1 MAFCLQMPEEAI
13 PSKINPLAEKKVGK
27 YSLPRWLVLSLKI
40 AATLIILAVIFWKMN
55 LSSFYT
61 EISTLKFLPLF
72 LAVLITF
79 PAMYLRA
86 WRWKE
91 AIRTVKAD
99 FPLRNLLQFTYISLT
114 LGLVTPGRLGEFI
127 KVHHLSKKSGIETK
141 KSLYTVLLDK
151 LMDISTVL
159 VFSTLGAY
167 FLFGQK
173 NWLLLL
179 FIILFLFS
187 LFFYMPYNLFLRF
200 SSYLPLLKRY
210 FSSLRDYNLPFSS
223 SLRLSLL
230 SYLIWLSLALQGFII
245 LWMMGTETLSFWA
258 VLGVVSL
265 MSFSSFIPITIGG
278 LGLREALAAF
288 LLLSFGIA
296 AEKAVLFS
304 LLYTAVSY
312 APIVAFGIYYIIKF
326 K

>member
-1 MAFCLQMPEEAI
+1 MLEE
-13 PSKINPLAEKKVGK
+13 INASAEKH
-27 YSLPRWLVLSLKI
+27 SLPRWLVLTLKI
-40 AATLIILAVIFWKMN
+40 VVTLIILAIIFWKLN

-61 EISTLKFLPLF
+61 EISTLKFFPLL
-72 LAVLITF
+72 LAMLITF
-79 PAMYLRA
+79 PTMYLRA

-91 AIRTVKAD
+91 AIRTTNAD
-99 FPLRNLLQFTYISLT
+99 FPLKDLLQFTYISLT

-141 KSLYTVLLDK
+141 RSLYTVLLDR

-159 VFSTLGAY
+159 VFSILGAY
-167 FLFGQK
+167 FFFGQN
-173 NWLLLL
+173 NWLLVL
-179 FIILFLFS
+179 FIIIFLFS
-187 LFFYMPYNLFLRF
+187 LFFYLPYNILLKL

-210 FSSLRDYNLPFSS
+210 SSSLGEYKLSFSP

-245 LWMMGTETLSFWA
+245 LRMMGTEALSFWA
-258 VLGVVSL
+258 VLGTVSL

-288 LLLSFGIA
+288 LLLSFGIV

-312 APIVAFGIYYIIKF
+312 APIVAFGIYYIIRF

>member
-1 MAFCLQMPEEAI
+1 MLAKKKLPL
-13 PSKINPLAEKKVGK
+13 PS
-27 YSLPRWLVLSLKI
+27 W
-40 AATLIILAVIFWKMN
+40 LIILLKLAATVLILALIFWKID
-55 LSSFYT
+55 LPYFYA
-61 EISTLKFLPLF
+61 EISQLKWLPL
-72 LAVLITF
+72 LLVGLITF

-91 AIRTVKAD
+91 AIKTIKAD
-99 FPLRNLLQFTYISLT
+99 FPLEKLLQFTHISLT

-127 KVHHLSKKSGIETK
+127 KVHHLAKKSGLETK
-141 KSLYTVLLDK
+141 SSLYTVLLDK

-159 VFSTLGAY
+159 VFSVLGAY

-179 FIILFLFS
+179 FIIIFLFS
-187 LFFYMPYNLFLRF
+187 LFFYLPYNLFLKF

-210 FSSLRDYNLPFSS
+210 SSSLRDYKLSFSS
-223 SLRLSLL
+223 SLKLSLL

-245 LWMMGTETLSFWA
+245 LRMMGTEALSFWA
-258 VLGVVSL
+258 VLGIVSL

-312 APIVAFGIYYIIKF
+312 VPIVAFGIYYIIRF

>member
-1 MAFCLQMPEEAI
+1 MLEE
-13 PSKINPLAEKKVGK
+13 INSPAEKH
-27 YSLPRWLVLSLKI
+27 SLPRWLVLTLKI
-40 AATLIILAVIFWKMN
+40 AVTIIILAVIFWKLN

-61 EISTLKFLPLF
+61 EISTLKFFPLF

-91 AIRTVKAD
+91 AIRTTNTD
-99 FPLRNLLQFTYISLT
+99 FPLKSLLQFTYISLT

-159 VFSTLGAY
+159 VFSILGAY

-173 NWLLLL
+173 NWLLFL
-179 FIILFLFS
+179 FIIIFLFS
-187 LFFYMPYNLFLRF
+187 LFFYLLYNILLRLSF
-200 SSYLPLLKRY
+200 YLPLLKRY
-210 FSSLRDYNLPFSS
+210 FSSLGEYKLSFSS

-230 SYLIWLSLALQGFII
+230 SHLIWLSLALQGFII
-245 LWMMGTETLSFWA
+245 LRMMGIEALSLWA

-265 MSFSSFIPITIGG
+265 MSFSSLIPLTVGG

-312 APIVAFGIYYIIKF
+312 LPIVAFGIYYIIRF

>member
-1 MAFCLQMPEEAI
+1 MLEE
-13 PSKINPLAEKKVGK
+13 INSPAEKP
-27 YSLPRWLVLSLKI
+27 SLPRWLVLTLKI
-40 AATLIILAVIFWKMN
+40 AITIIVLAVIFWKLN
-55 LSSFYT
+55 LSSFYA
-61 EISTLKFLPLF
+61 EISTLKFLPLL
-72 LAVLITF
+72 LAMLITF

-91 AIRTVKAD
+91 AIRTTKAD
-99 FPLRNLLQFTYISLT
+99 FPLKSLLQFTYISLT

-141 KSLYTVLLDK
+141 SSLYTVLLDK

-159 VFSTLGAY
+159 VFSILGAY

-173 NWLLLL
+173 NWLLFL
-179 FIILFLFS
+179 FIIIFLFS
-187 LFFYMPYNLFLRF
+187 LFFYLPYNILLKL
-200 SSYLPLLKRY
+200 SAYLPMLKRY
-210 FSSLRDYNLPFSS
+210 SSSLSEYTLSFFS

-245 LWMMGTETLSFWA
+245 LRMMGTEALSFWA
-258 VLGVVSL
+258 VLGIVSL